1 VPAYPGVVA
10 LAAAALAFSLAPAL
24 AEGCGRADALG
35 TARVMNVDPAAHA
48 RVGSFHFDDGLPLAD
63 KEVILTFDD
72 GPLPAYTAS
81 ILRTLAEECVRATFF
96 VVGRM
101 ARANPEWVRR
111 AYNAGHSI
119 GTHTLSHRPLFNFL
133 PEETAIEE
141 IERGIVAVGEALGE
155 PRALAPFFRF
165 PGLRTSAAMERYLA
179 GRGVMIWSIDLHGD
193 DWRAISADEVVER
206 LMHKL
211 ARKRRGIVLLHDI
224 QARTALAL
232 PKLLRRL
239 KAGGYRVVHAVPAGE
254 RRPQR
259 LPEPAVP
266 MARPAGRSAWPL
278 PAAIEIAGPPELPAP
293 SPASFGFP
301 ELFGDSVLIAAADGE
316 TLRLTTAALLRPPQ
330 PAPGR
335 KAVWPEPAATPA
347 GGPPALAVPS
357 LQSLDLTRP
366 LDWQAD
372 WRAPA
377 PTRSPRPHRPRP
389 SPVAEA
395 PAEPKARPDGR
406 AAETRAW
413 PLRLN
418 WIH

>member
-1 VPAYPGVVA
+1 MLAYPGVVA

-35 TARVMNVDPAAHA
+35 TARVMSVDPAAHA

-96 VVGRM
+96 MVGRM

-119 GTHTLSHRPLFNFL
+119 GTHTLAHRPLFNFL

-206 LMHKL
+206 VMHKL

-259 LPEPAVP
+259 MPEPAVP
-266 MARPAGRSAWPL
+266 MARAGRSVWPL

-301 ELFGDSVLIAAADGE
+301 KLFGDSVLIAAADGE

-335 KAVWPEPAATPA
+335 KAVWPEPAAAPA

-372 WRAPA
+372 WRAQA
-377 PTRSPRPHRPRP
+377 PTRRRPPGSAGPDRTRTAGGQRPRAAATEVFEW
-389 SPVAEA
+389 SSIS
-395 PAEPKARPDGR
+395 GR
-406 AAETRAW
+406 
-413 PLRLN
+413 
-418 WIH
+418 

>member
-1 VPAYPGVVA
+1 MPAYPGVVA

-35 TARVMNVDPAAHA
+35 TARVMSVDPAAHA

-63 KEVILTFDD
+63 KEVVLTFDD

-96 VVGRM
+96 MVGRM

-119 GTHTLSHRPLFNFL
+119 GTHTLAHRPLFNFL

-141 IERGIVAVGEALGE
+141 IERGIAAVGEALGE

-206 LMHKL
+206 VMHKL

-259 LPEPAVP
+259 MPEPAVP
-266 MARPAGRSAWPL
+266 MARPAGRSVWPL

-301 ELFGDSVLIAAADGE
+301 ELFGDSGLIVAADGE
-316 TLRLTTAALLRPPQ
+316 ALRLATAALLRPPQ

-335 KAVWPEPAATPA
+335 KAVWPEPAAAPA

-372 WRAPA
+372 WRAQA
-377 PTRSPRPHRPRP
+377 PTRRRPPGSAGPDRTRTAGGQRPRAAATEVFEW
-389 SPVAEA
+389 SSIS
-395 PAEPKARPDGR
+395 GR
-406 AAETRAW
+406 
-413 PLRLN
+413 
-418 WIH
+418 